1 VSNFNNGD
9 FYIDNVNGDFYLRK
23 NNAWVLEGNI
33 RGSGASSSDPAS
45 PIITGSGPPPDRR
58 PSRRFTL
65 LLDKALHT

>member
-33 RGSGASSSDPAS
+33 RGSGSSSSDPSS
-45 PIITGSGPPPDRR
+45 PIITGNGPPPTGGQVGASVITGQGA
-58 PSRRFTL
+58 PS
-65 LLDKALHT
+65 